1 MSNTASK
8 AGAGA
13 LTPTGSVAPDDAW
26 WRKLFAVIDA
36 RDAAGFVALLTAD
49 AQFRFGN
56 APTLVGSDAIR
67 TAVSGFFAS
76 IASCSHRLI
85 RTWIAPPWVA
95 CEGEV
100 TYLRHDGSAV
110 TVPFADVF
118 ELRGTLISIY
128 RIYID
133 NSPLFSQGTGK

>member
-1 MSNTASK
+1 MLSTASSS
-8 AGAGA
+8 GSA
-13 LTPTGSVAPDDAW
+13 LPATPTPITPDEAW
-26 WRKLFAVIDA
+26 WRHVFAVIDA

-67 TAVSGFFAS
+67 AAVSGFFAA
-76 IASCSHRLI
+76 IGSCSHRLI
-85 RTWIAPPWVA
+85 RTWSGPAWVA

-100 TYLRHDGSAV
+100 TYLRHDGSTV
-110 TVPFADVF
+110 TVPFANVF
-118 ELRGTLISIY
+118 ELRGKLIAVY

-133 NSPLFSQGTGK
+133 NSPLFS

>member
-1 MSNTASK
+1 MSNTANK
-8 AGAGA
+8 AVAVLPA
-13 LTPTGSVAPDDAW
+13 TPTGSFAPDDAW
-26 WRKLFAVIDA
+26 WRHVFAVIDA
-36 RDAAGFVALLTAD
+36 RDATGFVAMLTAD

-56 APTLVGSDAIR
+56 APTLVGRDAIHA
-67 TAVSGFFAS
+67 AVSDFFAA

-85 RTWIAPPWVA
+85 RSWSGSAWVA

-100 TYLRHDGSAV
+100 TYLRRDGSAV

-118 ELRGTLISIY
+118 ELRGTLISVY

-133 NSPLFSQGTGK
+133 NSPLFS